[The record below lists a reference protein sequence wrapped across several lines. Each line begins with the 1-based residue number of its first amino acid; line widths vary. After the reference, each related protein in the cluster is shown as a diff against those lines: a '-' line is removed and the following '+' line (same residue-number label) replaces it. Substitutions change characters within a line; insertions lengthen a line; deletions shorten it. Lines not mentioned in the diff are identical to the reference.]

1 MNQVYRIFEEN
12 TRGELGGKQCQ
23 RNPGMGRIFLAFSPK
38 TAYHKTEPAAGQVR
52 FSKRI
57 APFGAISRIKSHRLV
72 TFSSVIRMYFRRIE
86 DLRTD
91 SDKTQKDVADYL
103 NMHLTVY
110 RRYEK
115 GEREIP
121 VWALIKLAR
130 LYGTT
135 TDYILGL
142 SDQR

>member
-1 MNQVYRIFEEN
+1 
-12 TRGELGGKQCQ
+12 
-23 RNPGMGRIFLAFSPK
+23 
-38 TAYHKTEPAAGQVR
+38 
-52 FSKRI
+52 
-57 APFGAISRIKSHRLV
+57 
-72 TFSSVIRMYFRRIE
+72 MYFRRIE

-115 GEREIP
+115 GIHELP
-121 VWALIKLAR
+121 VWALIELAKF
-130 LYGTT
+130 YGTS

-142 SDQR
+142 SDIR